1 MFPLGNS
8 CLIEAISIIAL
19 SLFMVLCVKII
30 VKNFKVSTSIRRPD
44 LAGIVE
50 AQNVTK
56 RFGTLYALSGLS
68 LSVKPGEIYGL
79 LGPNGS
85 GKTTTIKIIS
95 GILQPDDGRVNVLG
109 IDPASDPV
117 GAKSKI
123 GYVPEN
129 PLLYESL
136 TPREFF
142 EFVASVRKMS
152 KTDAQERATKLV
164 KAFDI
169 DQYFDSP
176 IATLSMG
183 TKQKIAVISALIHE
197 PPLLLMD
204 EPLNGLD
211 AKSSRILK
219 ELMAYHTEMGGSV
232 LFSTHIMEVAEN
244 ICTRIGIIYQGRIV
258 AEGTMDELRSYA
270 GGSGTTLEQVFLRL
284 TNEESEIADTI
295 RVLREAFSAAR
306 VK

>member
-1 MFPLGNS
+1 M
-8 CLIEAISIIAL
+8 
-19 SLFMVLCVKII
+19 
-30 VKNFKVSTSIRRPD
+30 
-44 LAGIVE
+44 VE